1 MNTKEILKKF
11 WFVILIGVLFLG
23 LILAY
28 GIDSIKNQ
36 EVVKEPKEID
46 GQYIV
51 YSINGENYTAD
62 ELYSELKDVYGLQ
75 TIYQMYDR
83 LVSDKAINT
92 TQEMKDI
99 ASSNAQYLLSY
110 YGKEELDAQMQS
122 IGFAGSDEAYDYYL
136 YIQKAQQLRI
146 NYLKEH
152 SEEYVIP
159 FVEKNAPKVISHI
172 LVKVADVEEV
182 TNEDGTKTLV
192 AHPTFEEEEKL
203 NDVLKALETE
213 DFATVAKQY
222 SEDGSAQDGGILGYF
237 DNNNTTYVDTFKET
251 AKTVSEGEMSD
262 VFVSEYGYHIIY
274 CNTENLDELYV
285 YTDFLNAM
293 FEAYPNLYNL
303 PLVEKAKELGIE
315 FTDVELYNTLVEAM
329 GVESE
334 DVQ

>member
-1 MNTKEILKKF
+1 MRYEEIRNNREIRALLKKGNAN
-11 WFVILIGVLFLG
+11 LRVLGFT
-23 LILAY
+23 
-28 GIDSIKNQ
+28 DHS
-36 EVVKEPKEID
+36 
-46 GQYIV
+46 
-51 YSINGENYTAD
+51 TAHC
-62 ELYSELKDVYGLQ
+62 
-75 TIYQMYDR
+75 
-83 LVSDKAINT
+83 A
-92 TQEMKDI
+92 
-99 ASSNAQYLLSY
+99 
-110 YGKEELDAQMQS
+110 
-122 IGFAGSDEAYDYYL
+122 
-136 YIQKAQQLRI
+136 
-146 NYLKEH
+146 
-152 SEEYVIP
+152 
-159 FVEKNAPKVISHI
+159 
-172 LVKVADVEEV
+172 
-182 TNEDGTKTLV
+182 LV
-192 AHPTFEEEEKL
+192 AERAA
-203 NDVLKALETE
+203 DILKALETE

>member
-11 WFVILIGVLFLG
+11 WFVILVGVLFLG
-23 LILAY
+23 LIVAY
-28 GIDSIKNQ
+28 GINSLQNREI
-36 EVVKEPKEID
+36 VKEPKAVD

-75 TIYQMYDR
+75 TVYQMYDR
-83 LVSDKAINT
+83 LVTDKAINT

-99 ASSNAQYLLSY
+99 ATSNAQYLLSY
-110 YGKEELDAQMQS
+110 YGKDELDAQMQTL
-122 IGFAGSDEAYDYYL
+122 GFEGSNEAYDYYI
-136 YIQKAQQLRI
+136 YIQKSQALRI
-146 NYLKEH
+146 DFLKEH
-152 SEEYVIP
+152 MEEYVNP

-182 TNEDGTKTLV
+182 KNEDGTKTLV

-203 NDVLKALETE
+203 NDVLEALKTS

-222 SEDGSAQDGGILGYF
+222 SEDGSAQDGGLLGYF
-237 DNNNTTYVDTFKET
+237 DNNNSTYVETFKET
-251 AKTVSEGEMSD
+251 AKTVSEGETSD
-262 VFVSEYGYHIIY
+262 VFVSEYGYHIIH
-274 CNTENLDELYV
+274 CNTENVEELFT

-303 PLVEKAKELGIE
+303 PLVEKAQELGIE
-315 FTDVELYNTLVEAM
+315 ITDAELYNTLVEAM

-334 DVQ
+334 DEK